1 MSENQISEGK
11 RLYPR
16 LVVLKFGGSVLL
28 SERDVQTA
36 VIEVKSWVRRGWKV
50 VAVVSA
56 LEGTTDA
63 LIARADAYGAGT
75 DEASRAL
82 LLATGEF
89 TSGSLLG
96 LALSG
101 EGGGGVRATVASPWS
116 IGLRAEGT
124 ALDSTLTGISPLAV
138 QEYLRE
144 HECLVVP
151 GFVGIDAH
159 GRLSLLGRGGSD
171 LSALFIADRLGAHA
185 ARLIKD
191 VDGLY
196 EFDPALARG
205 GVRPAPRRYAAI
217 SWDDALA
224 LGGGIVQPK
233 AVRFAKER
241 GLKFEVGEFLGGLP
255 TVVGPGPSRLEPA
268 AKAREVPS
276 ASA

>member
-1 MSENQISEGK
+1 MSENQIHEGK

-16 LVVLKFGGSVLL
+16 LVVLKFGGSVLQ
-28 SERDVQTA
+28 SERDIQTA

-101 EGGGGVRATVASPWS
+101 QGVRATVASPWS
-116 IGLRAEGT
+116 IGLRSEGT

-196 EFDPALARG
+196 EFDPALARE
-205 GVRPAPRRYAAI
+205 GVRPPPRRYGAI

-233 AVRFAKER
+233 AIRFAKER
-241 GLKFEVGEFLGGLP
+241 GLSFEVGEFLGGLP

-268 AKAREVPS
+268 ARAREVPS